1 MIVTCDPMIAHRFSL
16 ILRRI
21 LHEIFEKFE
30 IQEQYERRDNIVA
43 ALAEDALT
51 RLYLRDNIVGVSVED
66 AITRL

>member
-1 MIVTCDPMIAHRFSL
+1 LRPLIAHRFSL